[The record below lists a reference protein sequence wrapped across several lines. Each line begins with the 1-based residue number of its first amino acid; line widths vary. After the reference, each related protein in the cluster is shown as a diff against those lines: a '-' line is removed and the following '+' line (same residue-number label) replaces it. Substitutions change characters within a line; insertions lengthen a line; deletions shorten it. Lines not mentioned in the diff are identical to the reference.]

1 MELHLQHSLLRP
13 WRRGDEP
20 SLVLHANNRKI
31 WENVRDQFPFPYT
44 MPDADR
50 WIFHA
55 STALYNTVFAI
66 VVNEKAVG
74 SIGLAAKDDV
84 YKKSMEIG
92 YWLGEEFWRRGIMTE
107 AVASVTEYGFATF
120 DIVRIYADVFEWNI
134 SSARV
139 LEKNGY
145 RCEARLK
152 KSIVKDGRIG
162 DSLLY
167 AKTV

>member
-1 MELHLQHSLLRP
+1 MELQLQHSLLRP
-13 WRRGDEP
+13 WRHGDEP

-31 WENVRDQFPFPYT
+31 WENVRDHFPFPYT

-66 VVNEKAVG
+66 VVNGKAAG
-74 SIGLAAKDDV
+74 SIGLVQKDDV
-84 YKKSMEIG
+84 YKKSMELG
-92 YWLGEEFWRRGIMTE
+92 YWLGEEFWGQGIMSE
-107 AVASVTEYGFATF
+107 AVASVTEYGFSTF

-134 SSARV
+134 PSARV

-145 RCEARLK
+145 RCEARLTK
-152 KSIVKDGRIG
+152 AIVKEGRIG
-162 DSLLY
+162 DALLY